1 MGLGN
6 VGKREK
12 RQYSV
17 REGEEEGE
25 DVKDFSERR
34 EVSRRADQRGGEDSL
49 GSEWS
54 LL

>member
-1 MGLGN
+1 M
-6 VGKREK
+6 GKREK

-17 REGEEEGE
+17 REGEGEGE

-34 EVSRRADQRGGEDSL
+34 EESRRADRRGGEDSL

>member
-1 MGLGN
+1 M
-6 VGKREK
+6 GKREK

-17 REGEEEGE
+17 REGGGEGE

-34 EVSRRADQRGGEDSL
+34 EESRRADRRGGEASL